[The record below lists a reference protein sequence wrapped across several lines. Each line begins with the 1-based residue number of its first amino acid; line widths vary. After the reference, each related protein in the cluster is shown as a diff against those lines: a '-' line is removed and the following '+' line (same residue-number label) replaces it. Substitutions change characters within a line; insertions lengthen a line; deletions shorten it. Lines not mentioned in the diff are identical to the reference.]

1 VGWTACNVPSGSSAR
16 KPVVA
21 AVIRR
26 GDRFLLGRRS
36 LHKRSAPGYWCP
48 VSGSVEPG
56 ETLEAAV
63 VRECFEEVGLRVVVK
78 RKVAICDTRDGS
90 AEIHWFLVW
99 DEGWGGGESLPD
111 PYLANDE
118 HSELGW
124 FTAEE
129 MRGLSPFFWEDY
141 EIFARL

>member
-1 VGWTACNVPSGSSAR
+1 M
-16 KPVVA
+16 
-21 AVIRR
+21 
-26 GDRFLLGRRS
+26 
-36 LHKRSAPGYWCP
+36 WCP
-48 VSGSVEPG
+48 VSGGVEPG
-56 ETLEAAV
+56 ETPEAAV
-63 VRECFEEVGLRVVVK
+63 VRECFEEVGLRVRVK

-99 DEGWGGGESLPD
+99 DESWGGATPAPE

-124 FTAEE
+124 FSAAE
-129 MRGLSPFFWEDY
+129 MLGLRPHFFWEDY